1 LVAAVAANG
10 VIGRDGKLPWHLPE
24 DLKRF
29 RALTMGH
36 HIVMGR
42 KTYESIGRL
51 LPGRTTVIVTHNRD
65 YAVPGAVT
73 ASSVEDAVSKCAGD
87 DEVFVIGGA
96 RVYQAA
102 LPSAERLYL
111 TLIQAEV
118 QGDTCFPAWD
128 AREWVLRSS
137 EALPPEP
144 SSGAP
149 VEYRVYERKRTAN
162 VART

>member
-1 LVAAVAANG
+1 MAAIAANG
-10 VIGRDGKLPWHLPE
+10 VIGRDGRLPWHLPE

-29 RALTMGH
+29 RALTTGH

-51 LPGRTTVIVTHNRD
+51 LPGRTTVIVTQRRD
-65 YAVPGAVT
+65 YAIPGAIV

-96 RVYQAA
+96 RIYQAA
-102 LPSAERLYL
+102 LPSADRLYL

-118 QGDTCFPAWD
+118 QGDTYFPAWD
-128 AREWVLRSS
+128 AQEWTLRSR
-137 EALPPEP
+137 EALAADQ
-144 SSGAP
+144 SSGAA
-149 VEYRVYERKRTAN
+149 VEYRVYERKRAAG
-162 VART
+162 VAKT